1 MYTAKVL
8 RQMWE
13 AAELKWT
20 RELFFFFLKK
30 RYIAAIT

>member
-13 AAELKWT
+13 TAELKWT
-20 RELFFFFLKK
+20 RELFFFLKK